1 MKSFQDFR
9 SEISIM
15 ELAASVGY
23 RYDPRKG
30 SKWPVLVNEYN
41 GDKIIVANPRSTSSE
56 GYFNPNDDSDKGT
69 LIDFVKNRL
78 GRDFPH
84 DRSISD
90 LMNIN
95 RVLYGFKNEPFLEP
109 MVYMPTTK
117 PRKPFT
123 TDGLMDSLIRP
134 AYLLSRNI
142 KRQTLF
148 SKEFSGRV
156 LNIKNSNYINVAF
169 PFYDRDDKVVGIE
182 KRSFFCDLFVE
193 GSERSKSVWHSNIPQ
208 KLERIIIAESAI
220 DAMSYHQLK
229 PTKNALYVS
238 IGGSLSFGQIE
249 VINALKVRTN
259 LSKDFKYVSATDND
273 KAGNKYDQKLVDW
286 LLPDKLIIDK
296 PVGKDYNLDLMDSAK
311 PSNKISYRT
320 IKR

>member
-41 GDKIIVANPRSTSSE
+41 DDKIIIANPRSTSNE

-95 RVLYGFKNEPFLEP
+95 RVLYGFKNEPFP
-109 MVYMPTTK
+109 DSIIYMPTNK
-117 PRKPFT
+117 LRKQFT
-123 TDGLMDSLIRP
+123 TDGLMNSLIRP

-142 KRQTLF
+142 NRQTLF

-156 LNIKNSNYINVAF
+156 LNIKNGNHINVAF
-169 PFYDRDDKVVGIE
+169 PFYDRDDEVVGIE

-193 GSERSKSVWHSNIPQ
+193 GSERSRSVWHSNIPQ

-249 VINALKVRTN
+249 VINALKARANPTK
-259 LSKDFKYVSATDND
+259 SFKYVSATDND
-273 KAGNKYDQKLVDW
+273 KAGDRYDEKLGDW
-286 LLPDKLIIDK
+286 LLPERLVVDK
-296 PVGKDYNLDLMDSAK
+296 PIGKDYNVDLMELTKS
-311 PSNKISYRT
+311 SNKINYK
-320 IKR
+320 ILKR